1 MAACEGSHFFI
12 RYAEVWVS
20 LTDLCAVADFY
31 HRFSRIF
38 VASMWSSHRFHR
50 LLRGGVCVL
59 LSG

>member
-38 VASMWSSHRFHR
+38 VASVGV
-50 LLRGGVCVL
+50 LLRG
-59 LSG
+59 